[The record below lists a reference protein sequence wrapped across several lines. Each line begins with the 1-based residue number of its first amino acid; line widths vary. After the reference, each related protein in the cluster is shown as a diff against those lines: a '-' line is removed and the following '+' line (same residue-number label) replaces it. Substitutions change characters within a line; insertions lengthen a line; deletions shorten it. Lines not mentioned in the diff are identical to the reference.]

1 MNKLR
6 ATGITLIAL
15 SMGLG
20 QLAMAQGRGDDRGG
34 GPRDDRGAERRG
46 PPERNGA
53 LRPDGS
59 SRWDGPRVD
68 DRRDARREGRPFHR
82 DAPRFEQP
90 QRGPGY
96 GGPAYGGPVYGGP
109 VYSGPHRGDW
119 RHDRRGA
126 GPRHD
131 LYRGGHL
138 PPQYRGRG
146 YVVDDWRGH
155 RLSAPPRGYHWVQTG
170 GDYVLAAIATG
181 VILNILLNN

>member
-1 MNKLR
+1 MNKFR

-20 QLAMAQGRGDDRGG
+20 QLAMAQGRGDERG

-46 PPERNGA
+46 PPERGGA

-59 SRWDGPRVD
+59 SRWDGPRADQRVD

-82 DAPRFEQP
+82 DPPRYEAAPR
-90 QRGPGY
+90 GPV
-96 GGPAYGGPVYGGP
+96 YGGPVYGGP
-109 VYSGPHRGDW
+109 RHGGW
-119 RHDRRGA
+119 RNEGRGA

-131 LYRGGHL
+131 IYRGGHL

-155 RLSAPPRGYHWVQTG
+155 RLSAPPRGYHWVQAG

-181 VILNILLNN
+181 VILQILLNN